1 MGGRRAWSAVG
12 VRMFCIQVEMVD
24 DHGLGELQ
32 KKFTHKTSYMYQT
45 YSLFG
50 CNCTPPS
57 HTPFP
62 IGILKFIYIPAL
74 IVLYMCFYTPSPNP
88 TV

>member
-32 KKFTHKTSYMYQT
+32 KNSHIKPPICIKT

-50 CNCTPPS
+50 CKCTPPS

-62 IGILKFIYIPAL
+62 IGILKFIPSL
-74 IVLYMCFYTPSPNP
+74 IVLYMCFYTPSPNS